1 MRHSPFI
8 AGLTMLGLVA
18 MPVVPAALA
27 GQGGQLSQYQPQPGP
42 QAQQAYTGQHQMGQ
56 NQMGRDQMG
65 RGQQGQVIASEYPAH
80 LTGTVTSV
88 DQSTGRMTLRGPEGD
103 INVRFPSTA
112 LQNVKTGDRVTVA
125 IGLLEQSQPSASPNT
140 SGPSGR
146 GSYQGGSSSGTMP
159 QGGSSSGTGTR

>member
-27 GQGGQLSQYQPQPGP
+27 GQGGQLSQYQPQPGA
-42 QAQQAYTGQHQMGQ
+42 QAQQGYTGQHQMGQ

-65 RGQQGQVIASEYPAH
+65 RGQQGQVIASEYTAH

-146 GSYQGGSSSGTMP
+146 GSYQGGSSPGTMP

>member
-1 MRHSPFI
+1 
-8 AGLTMLGLVA
+8 MLGLVA
-18 MPVVPAALA
+18 MPIVPAALA
-27 GQGGQLSQYQPQPGP
+27 GQGGQLSQYQPQPGV
-42 QAQQAYTGQHQMGQ
+42 QGQQGDTGQHQMGQ
-56 NQMGRDQMG
+56 NQMG
-65 RGQQGQVIASEYPAH
+65 RGQQGQVIASEYTAH

-146 GSYQGGSSSGTMP
+146 GSYQGGASSGSMP
-159 QGGSSSGTGTR
+159 QGGSSSGSTYGGSSSSTGTR